1 MPTYYLHAVL
11 GYREISKHIVT
22 TAPRSAFILGTIAPD
37 AVPFGETKRRSHY
50 NLHIGLTIG
59 YRMDAFEREFASYR
73 RQSDS
78 HLWFYKGY
86 KYHLNLD
93 QIWFKTCLNRAMIR
107 LAVNKII
114 GRGKRLKPEYYK
126 EMEDYDSFHRSDVTV
141 EFQNKYIEELIHS
154 DRRLLPPF
162 LSNERLDKIIE
173 YLEETK
179 YAQHAKFQGELLRH
193 KNIRQF
199 FKQAEFV
206 TINVQTAT

>member
-1 MPTYYLHAVL
+1 MPTYYLPAVL
-11 GYREISKHIVT
+11 GYQEISKHAVT
-22 TAPRSAFILGTIAPD
+22 SAQRSAFILGTIAPD

-73 RQSDS
+73 RQSNS

-141 EFQNKYIEELIHS
+141 EFQNKFIEELIHS
-154 DRRLLPPF
+154 DSSLMPLF

-173 YLEETK
+173 HLEEAK
-179 YAQHAKFQGELLRH
+179 YSRKAKFQGELLQQKDIRH
-193 KNIRQF
+193 F
-199 FKQAEFV
+199 FEQAEFV
-206 TINVQTAT
+206 TINVQAST